1 MRFQVRV
8 VMFDL
13 DGTLLDTA
21 PQIAEAANRM
31 LVALGK
37 PMLPQAQITTYI
49 GEGVQNLIKRCLVGS
64 MHGEPSEQEFA
75 RAQPLYHGFYEA
87 NATASQVFAGVL
99 PALQQLK
106 KQGYRLACVTNKP
119 EKFTLPLLQH
129 AGLADFFEIVVSG
142 DTLPKKKPDPLPLLH
157 ICQKLGTLPAEALL
171 VGDSETDIQAAH
183 AAGCFVVTVPY
194 GYNQGRAIDVATVDA
209 TVQQLTEVVNLL
221 ELPALLSGDNK
232 KFVQIS

>member
-157 ICQKLGTLPAEALL
+157 ICQKLGTLPAEAVL

-209 TVQQLTEVVNLL
+209 MVQQLTEVENLL
-221 ELPALLSGDNK
+221 ELPALLSRDNK

>member
-1 MRFQVRV
+1 MRFQVKL

-37 PMLPQAQITTYI
+37 PMLPQAQIATYI
-49 GEGVQNLIKRCLVGS
+49 GEGVQNLIKRCLTGS
-64 MHGEPSEQEFA
+64 VHTEPPAEEFA
-75 RAQPLYHGFYEA
+75 KAQPLYHGFYEA
-87 NATASQVFAGVL
+87 NATESQAFAGVL

-106 KQGYRLACVTNKP
+106 KLGYHLACVTNKP
-119 EKFTLPLLQH
+119 EKFTSPLLQE
-129 AGLADFFEIVVSG
+129 AGLADFFEVIISG
-142 DTLPKKKPDPLPLLH
+142 DSLPKKKPDPLPLLH
-157 ICQKLGTLPAEALL
+157 ICQKLGVLPAEAVL

-194 GYNQGRAIDVATVDA
+194 GYNQGREIDVATVDA
-209 TVQQLTEVVNLL
+209 TVQQLTDVVNLL
-221 ELPALLSGDNK
+221 ELPALLKQGS
-232 KFVQIS
+232 

>member
-1 MRFQVRV
+1 
-8 VMFDL
+8 MFDL

-37 PMLPQAQITTYI
+37 PMLPQAQIATYI
-49 GEGVQNLIKRCLVGS
+49 GEGVQNLIKRCLTGS
-64 MHGEPSEQEFA
+64 VHTEPAAEEFA

-87 NATASQVFAGVL
+87 NATESQAFAGVL

-106 KQGYRLACVTNKP
+106 KLGYHLACVTNKP
-119 EKFTLPLLQH
+119 EKFTLPLLQE
-129 AGLADFFEIVVSG
+129 AGLADFFEVIISG
-142 DTLPKKKPDPLPLLH
+142 DSLHKKKPDPLPLLH
-157 ICQKLGTLPAEALL
+157 ICQKLGVLPAEAVL

-194 GYNQGRAIDVATVDA
+194 GYNQGRAIDAAMVDA
-209 TVQQLTEVVNLL
+209 TIQQLTDVVDLL
-221 ELPALLSGDNK
+221 ELPALLKQGS
-232 KFVQIS
+232 

>member
-1 MRFQVRV
+1 MRFQVKV

-13 DGTLLDTA
+13 DGTLMDTA

-37 PMLPQAQITTYI
+37 PMLPLEQISTYI
-49 GEGVQNLIKRCLVGS
+49 GEGVQNLIKRSLTGQ
-64 MHGEPSEQEFA
+64 MHVEPDAELFA
-75 RAQPLYHGFYEA
+75 QAQPLYHGFYET
-87 NATASQVFAGVL
+87 NATDSQPFGGVVQ
-99 PALQQLK
+99 ALQQLK
-106 KQGYRLACVTNKP
+106 AHGYRLACVTNKP
-119 EKFTLPLLQH
+119 EKFTLPLLQK
-129 AGLADFFEIVVSG
+129 AGLADFFDMVVSG

-157 ICQKLGTLPAEALL
+157 ICQKMGVLTAEAML

-194 GYNQGRAIDVATVDA
+194 GYNQGRDIDVATVDA

-221 ELPALLSGDNK
+221 ELPALLKRG
-232 KFVQIS
+232 

>member
-1 MRFQVRV
+1 M
-8 VMFDL
+8 
-13 DGTLLDTA
+13 
-21 PQIAEAANRM
+21 
-31 LVALGK
+31 
-37 PMLPQAQITTYI
+37 
-49 GEGVQNLIKRCLVGS
+49 
-64 MHGEPSEQEFA
+64 
-75 RAQPLYHGFYEA
+75 
-87 NATASQVFAGVL
+87 L

-194 GYNQGRAIDVATVDA
+194 GYNQGRAIDMATVDA

>member
-1 MRFQVRV
+1 
-8 VMFDL
+8 MFDL

-37 PMLPQAQITTYI
+37 PMLPQAQIASYI
-49 GEGVQNLIKRCLVGS
+49 GEGVHNLIKRCLTGS
-64 MHGEPSEQEFA
+64 LHAEPDAALFA
-75 RAQPLYHGFYEA
+75 QAQPLYQDFYAA
-87 NATASQVFAGVL
+87 NAVDSQAYPGAL
-99 PALQQLK
+99 AALQTLK

-119 EKFTLPLLQH
+119 EKFTLPLLH
-129 AGLADFFEIVVSG
+129 KAGLADFFEIILSG
-142 DTLPKKKPDPLPLLH
+142 DSLAKKKPDPLPLLH
-157 ICQKLGTLPAEALL
+157 ICQKLGTLPAEAVM

-209 TVQQLTEVVNLL
+209 TVQQLTEVVDLL
-221 ELPALLSGDNK
+221 ELPALLKQGS
-232 KFVQIS
+232 

>member
-1 MRFQVRV
+1 MRFQVKV

-64 MHGEPSEQEFA
+64 MHGEPDAQEFA
-75 RAQPLYHGFYEA
+75 RAQPLYQGFYEA
-87 NATASQVFAGVL
+87 NATASQAFAGVF

-142 DTLPKKKPDPLPLLH
+142 DSLPKKKPDPLPLLH
-157 ICQKLGTLPAEALL
+157 ICHKLDTLPAEALL

-221 ELPALLSGDNK
+221 ELPALLSRDNQ

>member
-1 MRFQVRV
+1 
-8 VMFDL
+8 MFDL

-37 PMLPQAQITTYI
+37 PMLPQAQIASYI
-49 GEGVQNLIKRCLVGS
+49 GEGVQNLIKRCLTGQRQV
-64 MHGEPSEQEFA
+64 EPEAELFA
-75 RAQPLYHGFYEA
+75 RAQPLYHDFYDK
-87 NATASQVFAGVL
+87 NATDSQPFPGVI

-106 KQGYRLACVTNKP
+106 ARGYRLACVTNKP
-119 EKFTLPLLQH
+119 EKFTLPLLQK
-129 AGLADFFEIVVSG
+129 AGLADFFEMVVSG

-157 ICQKLGTLPAEALL
+157 VCQKLGALPAEAML

-209 TVQQLTEVVNLL
+209 TVQQLTEVVDLL
-221 ELPALLSGDNK
+221 ELPALLKRG
-232 KFVQIS
+232 

>member
-1 MRFQVRV
+1 
-8 VMFDL
+8 MFDL

-37 PMLPQAQITTYI
+37 PMLPQAQIASYI
-49 GEGVQNLIKRCLVGS
+49 GEGVQNLIKRCLTGS
-64 MHGEPSEQEFA
+64 VHTEPAAEEFA

-87 NATASQVFAGVL
+87 NATESQAFAGVL

-106 KQGYRLACVTNKP
+106 KLGYHLACVTNKP
-119 EKFTLPLLQH
+119 EKFTLPLLQE
-129 AGLADFFEIVVSG
+129 AGLADFFEVIISG
-142 DTLPKKKPDPLPLLH
+142 DSLPKKKPDPLPLLH
-157 ICQKLGTLPAEALL
+157 ICQKLGVLPAEAVL

-194 GYNQGRAIDVATVDA
+194 GYNQGRAIDAAMVDA
-209 TVQQLTEVVNLL
+209 TIQQLTDVVDLL
-221 ELPALLSGDNK
+221 ELPALLKQGS
-232 KFVQIS
+232 

>member
-1 MRFQVRV
+1 MRFQVKL

-13 DGTLLDTA
+13 DGTMLDTA

-37 PMLPQAQITTYI
+37 PMLPQAQIATYI
-49 GEGVQNLIKRCLVGS
+49 GEGVQNLIKRCLTGS
-64 MHGEPSEQEFA
+64 VQVEPEADLFA
-75 RAQPLYHGFYEA
+75 QAQPLYHDFYTA
-87 NATASQVFAGVL
+87 NATQSQPFAGVV

-119 EKFTLPLLQH
+119 EKFTLPLLQQ
-129 AGLADFFEIVVSG
+129 AGLADFFEVIISG
-142 DTLPKKKPDPLPLLH
+142 DSLPKKKPDPLPLLH
-157 ICQKLGTLPAEALL
+157 ICQKLGVLPAEAVL

-194 GYNQGRAIDVATVDA
+194 GYNQGREIDVATVDA

-221 ELPALLSGDNK
+221 ELPALLKQGS
-232 KFVQIS
+232 

>member
-1 MRFQVRV
+1 MRFQVKL

-37 PMLPQAQITTYI
+37 PMLPQAQIATYI
-49 GEGVQNLIKRCLVGS
+49 GEGVQNLIKRCLTGS
-64 MHGEPSEQEFA
+64 VQVEPEADLFA
-75 RAQPLYHGFYEA
+75 QAQPLYHDFYTA
-87 NATASQVFAGVL
+87 NATQSQPFAGVV

-119 EKFTLPLLQH
+119 EKFTLPLLQQ
-129 AGLADFFEIVVSG
+129 AGLADFFEVIISG
-142 DTLPKKKPDPLPLLH
+142 DSLPKKKPDPLPLLH
-157 ICQKLGTLPAEALL
+157 ICQKLGVLPAEAVL

-194 GYNQGRAIDVATVDA
+194 GYNQGREIDVATVDA
-209 TVQQLTEVVNLL
+209 TVQQFTEVVNLL
-221 ELPALLSGDNK
+221 ELPALLKQGS
-232 KFVQIS
+232 

>member
-1 MRFQVRV
+1 
-8 VMFDL
+8 MFDL

-37 PMLPQAQITTYI
+37 PMLPQAQIASYI
-49 GEGVQNLIKRCLVGS
+49 GEGVQNLIKRCLTGS
-64 MHGEPSEQEFA
+64 VHTEPAAEEFA

-87 NATASQVFAGVL
+87 NATESQAFAGVL

-106 KQGYRLACVTNKP
+106 KLGYHLACVTNKP
-119 EKFTLPLLQH
+119 EKFTLPLLQG
-129 AGLADFFEIVVSG
+129 AGLADFFEVIISG
-142 DTLPKKKPDPLPLLH
+142 DSLPKKKPDPLPLLH
-157 ICQKLGTLPAEALL
+157 ICQKLGVLPAEAVL

-194 GYNQGRAIDVATVDA
+194 GYNQGRAIDAAMVDA
-209 TVQQLTEVVNLL
+209 TIQQLTDVVDLL
-221 ELPALLSGDNK
+221 ELPALLKQGS
-232 KFVQIS
+232 

>member
-1 MRFQVRV
+1 MRFQVKL

-37 PMLPQAQITTYI
+37 PMLPQAQIATYI
-49 GEGVQNLIKRCLVGS
+49 GEGVQNLIKRCLTGS
-64 MHGEPSEQEFA
+64 VHTEPAAEEFV

-87 NATASQVFAGVL
+87 NATESQAFAGVL

-106 KQGYRLACVTNKP
+106 KLGYHLACVTNKP
-119 EKFTLPLLQH
+119 EKFTLPLLQE
-129 AGLADFFEIVVSG
+129 AGLADFFEVIISG
-142 DTLPKKKPDPLPLLH
+142 DSLPKKKPDPLPLLH
-157 ICQKLGTLPAEALL
+157 ICQKLGVLPAEAVL

-194 GYNQGRAIDVATVDA
+194 GYNQGRAIDAAMVDA
-209 TVQQLTEVVNLL
+209 TIQQLTDVVDLL
-221 ELPALLSGDNK
+221 ELPALLKQGS
-232 KFVQIS
+232 

>member
-1 MRFQVRV
+1 
-8 VMFDL
+8 MFDL

-49 GEGVQNLIKRCLVGS
+49 GEGVQNLIKRCLTGN
-64 MHGEPSEQEFA
+64 MHEEPPAEEFA
-75 RAQPLYHGFYEA
+75 TAQPLYHGFYEA
-87 NATASQVFAGVL
+87 NATDSQAFTGVL

-129 AGLADFFEIVVSG
+129 AGLADFFEVVVSG

-157 ICQKLGTLPAEALL
+157 ICQKLGTLPAEAML

-221 ELPALLSGDNK
+221 ELPALLKRG
-232 KFVQIS
+232 

>member
-1 MRFQVRV
+1 MRFQVKL

-37 PMLPQAQITTYI
+37 PMLPQAQIATYI
-49 GEGVQNLIKRCLVGS
+49 GEGVQNLIKRCLTGS
-64 MHGEPSEQEFA
+64 VQVEPEADLFA
-75 RAQPLYHGFYEA
+75 QAQPLYHDFYTA
-87 NATASQVFAGVL
+87 NATQSQPFAGVV

-119 EKFTLPLLQH
+119 EKFTLPLLQQ
-129 AGLADFFEIVVSG
+129 AGLADFFEVIISG
-142 DTLPKKKPDPLPLLH
+142 DSLPKKKPDPLPLLH
-157 ICQKLGTLPAEALL
+157 ICQKLGVLPAEAVL

-194 GYNQGRAIDVATVDA
+194 GYNQGREIDVATVDA

-221 ELPALLSGDNK
+221 ELPALLKQGS
-232 KFVQIS
+232 

>member
-1 MRFQVRV
+1 
-8 VMFDL
+8 MFDL

-37 PMLPQAQITTYI
+37 PMLPQAQIASYI
-49 GEGVQNLIKRCLVGS
+49 GEGVQNLIKRCLTGQRQV
-64 MHGEPSEQEFA
+64 EPEAELFA
-75 RAQPLYHGFYEA
+75 RAQPLYHGFYDK
-87 NATASQVFAGVL
+87 NATDSQPFPGVI

-106 KQGYRLACVTNKP
+106 TRGYRLACVTNKP
-119 EKFTLPLLQH
+119 EKFTLPLLQK
-129 AGLADFFEIVVSG
+129 AGLADFFEMVVSG

-157 ICQKLGTLPAEALL
+157 VCQKLGALPAEAML

-209 TVQQLTEVVNLL
+209 TVQQLTEVVDLL
-221 ELPALLSGDNK
+221 ELPALLKRG
-232 KFVQIS
+232 

>member
-13 DGTLLDTA
+13 DGTLMDTA

-37 PMLPQAQITTYI
+37 PMLPQAQIASYI
-49 GEGVQNLIKRCLVGS
+49 GEGVHNLIKRCLTGTL
-64 MHGEPSEQEFA
+64 HDEPDPDLFA
-75 RAQPLYHGFYEA
+75 QAQPLYQDFYAA
-87 NATASQVFAGVL
+87 NATHSLAFEGAL

-106 KQGYRLACVTNKP
+106 KQGFRLACVTNKP
-119 EKFTLPLLQH
+119 EKFTLPLLKT
-129 AGLADFFEIVVSG
+129 AGLADFFDLVVSG
-142 DTLPKKKPDPLPLLH
+142 DTLAKKKPDPLPLLH
-157 ICQKLGTLPAEALL
+157 ICHKLDTLPAEAMM

-221 ELPALLSGDNK
+221 ELPALLKQGS
-232 KFVQIS
+232 

>member
-37 PMLPQAQITTYI
+37 PMLPQAQIATYI
-49 GEGVQNLIKRCLVGS
+49 GEGVQNLIKRCLTGN
-64 MHGEPSEQEFA
+64 MHEDPPAEEFA
-75 RAQPLYHGFYEA
+75 TAQPLYHGFYEA
-87 NATASQVFAGVL
+87 NATDSQAFVGVL

-106 KQGYRLACVTNKP
+106 NQGYRLACVTNKP

-129 AGLADFFEIVVSG
+129 AGLADFFEVVVSG

-157 ICQKLGTLPAEALL
+157 ICQKLGTLPAEAML

-221 ELPALLSGDNK
+221 ELPALLKRG
-232 KFVQIS
+232 

>member
-1 MRFQVRV
+1 MRFQVKL

-37 PMLPQAQITTYI
+37 PMLPQAQIATYI
-49 GEGVQNLIKRCLVGS
+49 GEGVQNLIKRCLTESVQV
-64 MHGEPSEQEFA
+64 EPEADLFA
-75 RAQPLYHGFYEA
+75 QAQPLYHDFYTA
-87 NATASQVFAGVL
+87 NATQSQPFAGVV

-106 KQGYRLACVTNKP
+106 KQGFRLACVTNKP
-119 EKFTLPLLQH
+119 EKFTLPLLQQ
-129 AGLADFFEIVVSG
+129 AGLADFFEVIISG
-142 DTLPKKKPDPLPLLH
+142 DSLPKKKPDPLPLLH
-157 ICQKLGTLPAEALL
+157 ICQKLGVLPAEAVL

-194 GYNQGRAIDVATVDA
+194 GYNQGREIDVATVDA

-221 ELPALLSGDNK
+221 ELPALLKQGS
-232 KFVQIS
+232 

>member
-1 MRFQVRV
+1 MRFQVKL

-37 PMLPQAQITTYI
+37 PMLPQAQIASYI
-49 GEGVQNLIKRCLVGS
+49 GEGVQNLIKRCLTGS
-64 MHGEPSEQEFA
+64 VHTEPAAEEFA

-87 NATASQVFAGVL
+87 NATESQAFAGVL

-106 KQGYRLACVTNKP
+106 KLGYHLACVTNKP
-119 EKFTLPLLQH
+119 EKFTLPLLQE
-129 AGLADFFEIVVSG
+129 AGLADFFEVIISG
-142 DTLPKKKPDPLPLLH
+142 DSLPKKKPDPLPLLH
-157 ICQKLGTLPAEALL
+157 ICQKLGVLPAEAVL

-194 GYNQGRAIDVATVDA
+194 GYNQGRAIDAAMVDA
-209 TVQQLTEVVNLL
+209 TIQQLTDVVDLL
-221 ELPALLSGDNK
+221 ELPALLKQGS
-232 KFVQIS
+232 

>member
-1 MRFQVRV
+1 
-8 VMFDL
+8 MFDL

-37 PMLPQAQITTYI
+37 PMLPQAQISTYI
-49 GEGVQNLIKRCLVGS
+49 GEGVQNLIKRCLTGNL
-64 MHGEPSEQEFA
+64 HEEPDADLFA
-75 RAQPLYHGFYEA
+75 RAQPLYHNFYA
-87 NATASQVFAGVL
+87 KNATDSQPFPHVMT
-99 PALQQLK
+99 ALQQLQS
-106 KQGYRLACVTNKP
+106 QGYLVACVTNKP
-119 EKFTLPLLQH
+119 EKFTLPLLEK

-157 ICQKLGTLPAEALL
+157 ICQKLGALPAQAVLI
-171 VGDSETDIQAAH
+171 GDSETDVQAAQ

-209 TVQQLTEVVNLL
+209 TVQQLTEVVDLL
-221 ELPALLSGDNK
+221 ELPALLKRG
-232 KFVQIS
+232 